1 MHPHD
6 ETLFVSGD
14 YQGSIMF
21 WHVNSEEPI
30 AVRAS
35 GEQGAHE
42 ACIWSLAWHPLGTL
56 NFTRFTCFTGT
67 KVQILT
73 LRYARASGH
82 ILCSGSN
89 DHSCKFWCRNRY
101 EC

>member
-35 GEQGAHE
+35 GEQGAVGAGRRGDSGE
-42 ACIWSLAWHPLGTL
+42 CGDMRGRAVRRCGAWGQGRGASSAGGVGGTPAW
-56 NFTRFTCFTGT
+56 RFSAAVTGAH
-67 KVQILT
+67 
-73 LRYARASGH
+73 RRAAV
-82 ILCSGSN
+82 
-89 DHSCKFWCRNRY
+89 RR
-101 EC
+101 

>member
-42 ACIWSLAWHPLGTL
+42 ACIWSLAWHPLGTQFYSL
-56 NFTRFTCFTGT
+56 YLLYWYKSTNTDA
-67 KVQILT
+67 T
-73 LRYARASGH
+73 LRARLRTH
-82 ILCSGSN
+82 LML
-89 DHSCKFWCRNRY
+89 WL
-101 EC
+101 E